1 MKIKMLFVVLAIAT
15 CCLWV
20 APTAQAQCAM
30 CRATVE
36 NNISSGENRIG
47 SGLNTGI
54 LYLMVTPYLVISVI
68 GYFWYRNSKKKRDIQ
83 LRVAQAIRA
92 SGS

>member
-1 MKIKMLFVVLAIAT
+1 MKVKSLFVAFVLSLL
-15 CCLWV
+15 CLITV
-20 APTAQAQCAM
+20 PAAQAQCAM

-54 LYLMVTPYLVISVI
+54 LYLMVTPYLVIGVI
-68 GYFWYRNSKKKRDIQ
+68 GYFWYRNSRKKLATQI
-83 LRVAQAIRA
+83 RVARAIRT
-92 SGS
+92 GGV

>member
-1 MKIKMLFVVLAIAT
+1 MKTKLLFIALALLLL
-15 CCLWV
+15 CLAV
-20 APTAQAQCAM
+20 APAAQAQCAM

-54 LYLMVTPYLVISVI
+54 LYLMVTPYLVIGVI
-68 GYFWYRNSKKKRDIQ
+68 GYFWYRNSKKKLANQ
-83 LRVAQAIRA
+83 LRVARAIRA
-92 SGS
+92 GGS